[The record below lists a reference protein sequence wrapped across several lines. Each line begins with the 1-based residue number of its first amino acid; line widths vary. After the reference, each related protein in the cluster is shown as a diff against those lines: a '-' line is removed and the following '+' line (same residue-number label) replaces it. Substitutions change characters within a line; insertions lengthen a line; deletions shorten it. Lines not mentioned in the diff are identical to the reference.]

1 MTTNRTSIQTEERNE
16 MKDSKKILKMMDQM
30 NDRMD
35 QMNDRMDRMS
45 DRMDQMN
52 DRMDQMDEKITR
64 VESKTTEIQLTL
76 ENEIRRDIMIVAEG
90 HLDLNRK
97 LDEALKIDHEK
108 ELMLVRMNHL
118 ETQVRE
124 IKNKIE
130 ETA

>member
-16 MKDSKKILKMMDQM
+16 MKDSKKILKM
-30 NDRMD
+30 MD